1 MKRIFVL
8 VAILGLAGCAGNY
21 KTTFDHDAAP
31 EPITVHV
38 VPVVTKEEMDVQIQV
53 ADSSAAS
60 AQFGLIG
67 GLVGAIIDSAVNKRR
82 AIEAERRAEVLREIS
97 GDYSIIDAAHQSTL
111 RVGNHERWEIL
122 TIEEPTSTAGFD
134 DLANDAFEAGDARA
148 IAVLD
153 FDYALTPAIN
163 QVRVNVT
170 QRIYDREMEKKSGK
184 NRKPRST
191 RIFTYF
197 SPAQELANRPYRDG
211 EKEELIGLLK
221 SGYEE
226 RIAAHPDEREDLEK
240 SMEAE
245 LKDLEESTTIP
256 EPIAI
261 LETWTPELLKGY
273 LDQSIDHVAFMIR
286 HDWEAATVPEEA
298 ERTEDTITIVNANGL
313 SMTDKGKDIGRLDAN
328 EVYRSQWG
336 NIYSIPVIE
345 TADE

>member
-1 MKRIFVL
+1 MKKIFVMA
-8 VAILGLAGCAGNY
+8 AILGLAGCAGNY
-21 KTTFDHDAAP
+21 KTTFDHAAAP

-97 GDYSIIDAAHQSTL
+97 GDYDIIDAAHQSTL
-111 RVGNHERWEIL
+111 RIGNHERWEIL
-122 TIEEPTSTAGFD
+122 TIDEPTSTAGFD

-153 FDYALTPAIN
+153 FDYALTPTLN

-170 QRIYDREMEKKSGK
+170 QRTYDREIPKKSGK

-191 RIFTYF
+191 RVFTYF
-197 SPAQELANRPYRDG
+197 SPAQVLANRPYNDG
-211 EKEELIGLLK
+211 EKEELTALLK
-221 SGYEE
+221 SGYAE
-226 RIAAHPDEREDLEK
+226 RMVAHPDERDDLEK

-261 LETWTPELLKGY
+261 RETWTPELLQGY

-298 ERTEDTITIVNANGL
+298 ERTEDTISIVNANGL
-313 SMTDKGKDIGRLDAN
+313 TMTDKGKDIGRLDQN

-336 NIYSIPVIE
+336 NIYSIPIIE
-345 TADE
+345 SADE